1 MMLFIERFTLNRAWS
16 DLGEEEFFWEP
27 APNCW
32 SVRRRDECCT
42 PAAFG
47 TGDWVADFDGSV
59 IRAAMEGKGVEPL
72 TTIAWLFWHVG
83 SMAGRAADLDFLGG
97 TKSAVVGQRPTCPS
111 IRCSLHRLKP
121 STLCERDGEHW
132 IRPSE
137 RRLTKDLIRPN
148 GSGATRTIPDRLVLG
163 YQILVSILNEVSH
176 HGTQVCTL
184 RDLYRAVDGRRFQ

>member
-42 PAAFG
+42 PNPFG

-72 TTIAWLFWHVG
+72 T
-83 SMAGRAADLDFLGG
+83 DY
-97 TKSAVVGQRPTCPS
+97 
-111 IRCSLHRLKP
+111 
-121 STLCERDGEHW
+121 
-132 IRPSE
+132 
-137 RRLTKDLIRPN
+137 
-148 GSGATRTIPDRLVLG
+148 RLVVLARWIHG
-163 YQILVSILNEVSH
+163 RTCGGPGLTRWHQVS
-176 HGTQVCTL
+176 
-184 RDLYRAVDGRRFQ
+184 